1 MKIMLQNKEKNNAP
15 YLTKVQR
22 QYVRVIKSGVFLA
35 FKTVNSDWCI
45 INTKM
50 DIHKGMY
57 IVNTEP
63 FASCKVMLMHLSDF
77 DSLFPG
83 LQEIPE
89 TINWPLLQQHNNSR
103 SN

>member
-1 MKIMLQNKEKNNAP
+1 MHKNDNNNSPYFNGGNNK
-15 YLTKVQR
+15 
-22 QYVRVIKSGVFLA
+22 YVRVSECGYFIA
-35 FKTVNSDWCI
+35 FKTVNGDWCV
-45 INTKM
+45 INTRTDM
-50 DIHKGMY
+50 YKGMY

-63 FASCKVMLMHLSDF
+63 FASCKVMLMHLSNF

-89 TINWPLLQQHNNSR
+89 TIKWPLLQQHNNSR

>member
-1 MKIMLQNKEKNNAP
+1 MKNTFNRISQNNS
-15 YLTKVQR
+15 LHVTGGHR

-35 FKTVNSDWCI
+35 FKTVNSDWYI

-50 DIHKGMY
+50 DIRKGMY

-63 FASCKVMLMHLSDF
+63 FASCKVMLMRLSDF

-89 TINWPLLQQHNNSR
+89 TIKWPLQQHNNSSR
-103 SN
+103 ST